1 MNGHEYALWRIS
13 LPRPHAARANT
24 YNRENR
30 VKSDG
35 INVPSKPEATVNTA
49 APPAGHTVLWTD
61 ACLLRSVS
69 THDAPRKVVIGAL
82 PGEGVGPEVIACA
95 LDVLKVTAEISGMT
109 LDIRY
114 GKPIGRE
121 AERTCGQALSRDV
134 IEFCEGIF
142 ADGGAILNGPGG
154 GRYVYDLRKEFD
166 LFFKI
171 SPIQA
176 VLGLPDASS
185 FRPEVLSG
193 TDILITRE
201 NSGGVYQGTSNPE
214 KDGPDRSVVHHT
226 FNYSELQVRRFLD
239 ASAKLAAARTG
250 KLTVVWKEAGIP
262 GISALW
268 RECAD
273 AAASRAGVDYTMVDI
288 DLMAYRLVCE
298 PKAFDV
304 IAAPNLYGDV
314 LADLAAALLGS
325 RGLSFSGNYT
335 AAANGVYQT
344 NHGSAYDLAGTDTA
358 NPGGQILSLAM
369 MLRESFGLSREADA
383 IQRALRDVWN
393 EGFRTPDVAVPEC
406 RITGTRELGRRV
418 AERTAELLAASVGT
432 EMTA

>member
-1 MNGHEYALWRIS
+1 M
-13 LPRPHAARANT
+13 
-24 YNRENR
+24 
-30 VKSDG
+30 VKS
-35 INVPSKPEATVNTA
+35 A
-49 APPAGHTVLWTD
+49 APSAGHTAFWTD
-61 ACLLRSVS
+61 TCLSPSVPARA
-69 THDAPRKVVIGAL
+69 APRAVVIGVL
-82 PGEGVGPEVIACA
+82 PGEGVGPEVTACA
-95 LDVLKVTAEISGMT
+95 LEVLKAATELGGT
-109 LDIRY
+109 TPEIRY
-114 GKPIGRE
+114 GGLIGRE

-134 IEFCEGIF
+134 IAFCEGIF

-154 GRYVYDLRKEFD
+154 GRYVYDLRKGFD

-185 FRPEVLSG
+185 FRPEVFRG
-193 TDILITRE
+193 ADILITRE
-201 NSGGVYQGTSNPE
+201 NSGGVYQGTSTPE
-214 KDGPDRSVVHHT
+214 NYDPERSVVQHS

-268 RECAD
+268 RECAE
-273 AAASRAGVDYTMVDI
+273 AAASRVGVDYTMVDI

-335 AAANGVYQT
+335 ADGNGVYQT

-383 IQRALRDVWN
+383 VQNALRNVWN
-393 EGFRTPDVAVPEC
+393 EGFRTPDVAVPGC

-418 AERTAELLAASVGT
+418 AERTAEFLAASVGT

>member
-1 MNGHEYALWRIS
+1 MTSR
-13 LPRPHAARANT
+13 
-24 YNRENR
+24 
-30 VKSDG
+30 D
-35 INVPSKPEATVNTA
+35 INVPATPESRVKAA
-49 APPAGHTVLWTD
+49 APSAGHTALWTD
-61 ACLLRSVS
+61 TCLSRSLS
-69 THDAPRKVVIGAL
+69 ARSAPGEVVIGVL
-82 PGEGVGPEVIACA
+82 PGEGVGPEVTACA
-95 LDVLKVTAEISGMT
+95 LEVLKVATEPAGMMPE
-109 LDIRY
+109 IRY
-114 GKPIGRE
+114 GGPIGRE

-134 IEFCEGIF
+134 IEFCKGIF

-171 SPIQA
+171 SPIQV
-176 VLGLPDASS
+176 VLGLPDASAC
-185 FRPEVLSG
+185 RPEVLSG

-201 NSGGVYQGTSNPE
+201 NSGGVYQGISNSE
-214 KDGPDRSVVHHT
+214 TNGPDCSVIHHT
-226 FNYSELQVRRFLD
+226 FNYSEMQVRRFLD

-298 PKAFDV
+298 PTTFDV
-304 IAAPNLYGDV
+304 VAAPNLYGDV

-335 AAANGVYQT
+335 AGGNGVYQT

-393 EGFRTPDVAVPEC
+393 EGFRTPDVAVSKC

-418 AERTAELLAASVGT
+418 AERTAELLTSPVGA

>member
-1 MNGHEYALWRIS
+1 MRSRDSNVLSTPE
-13 LPRPHAARANT
+13 T
-24 YNRENR
+24 M
-30 VKSDG
+30 VK
-35 INVPSKPEATVNTA
+35 AA
-49 APPAGHTVLWTD
+49 APSAGHTALWTD
-61 ACLLRSVS
+61 TCLSHSLPAR
-69 THDAPRKVVIGAL
+69 TAPGEVVVGVL
-82 PGEGVGPEVIACA
+82 PGEGVGPEVIDCA
-95 LDVLKVTAEISGMT
+95 LDVLKAAAEPGGMT
-109 LDIRY
+109 PDIRY
-114 GKPIGRE
+114 GSLIGRE
-121 AERTCGQALSRDV
+121 AERICGQALSRDV
-134 IEFCEGIF
+134 IEFCEKIF

-176 VLGLPDASS
+176 VLGLPDASA
-185 FRPEVLSG
+185 FRPEILSG

-201 NSGGVYQGTSNPE
+201 NSGGIYQGTSNRE
-214 KDGPDRSVVHHT
+214 KNGPDRSVVHHT

-250 KLTVVWKEAGIP
+250 ELTVVWKEAGIL

-335 AAANGVYQT
+335 AAGNGVYQT

-383 IQRALRDVWN
+383 IQCALRDVWN
-393 EGFRTPDVAVPEC
+393 EGYRTPDVAVPEC
-406 RITGTRELGRRV
+406 RVTGTRELGRRV
-418 AERTAELLAASVGT
+418 AERTTEILDASGAA